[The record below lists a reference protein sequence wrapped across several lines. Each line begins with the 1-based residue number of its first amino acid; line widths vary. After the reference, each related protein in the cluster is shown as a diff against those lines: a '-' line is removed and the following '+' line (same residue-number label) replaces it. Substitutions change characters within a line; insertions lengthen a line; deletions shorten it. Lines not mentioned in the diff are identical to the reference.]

1 MTSEAHIEATSAER
15 SLDERKAVIL
25 RAVVDEHITT
35 GQPVGSAHLGSA
47 TGLQVSSATI
57 RNEMS
62 ALERDGY
69 LTHPHTSAG
78 RIPTDKGYRFFV
90 DSLSPGHLGAPQ
102 SMQVRAFFD
111 EAHGE
116 LERMLTDTSRLLSSL
131 TDYAAVVVAPESEP
145 TTIRSV
151 QVVGLGPGTGRDGRA
166 VEVALLVTVSSSGTV
181 DKHTLE
187 LAADTEQHHL
197 ADASVQLWSVL
208 VGRNPADPVPGE
220 CSNTGDPRTDAVCR
234 AALASVSP
242 RVTNDVDRGV
252 PVFVGGVAR
261 MAGAFDALDTVR
273 AVLAVLEQQYVVVN
287 LLRDALDRGASVS
300 IGAEHGTG
308 IGFQPLLTCSVVAA
322 PYLVDGRPAGT
333 IGVLGPTRMN
343 YPQAM
348 AAVAAVSHR
357 LSQRLTDG

>member
-1 MTSEAHIEATSAER
+1 MTIEDHTDPTSAER

-25 RAVVDEHITT
+25 RAVVDEHIST

-90 DSLSPGHLGAPQ
+90 DSLAPGHLGEPQ
-102 SMQVRAFFD
+102 SVQVREFFD
-111 EAHGE
+111 QAHGE

-131 TDYAAVVVAPESEP
+131 TDYAAVVVAPESEAA
-145 TTIRSV
+145 TIRSV
-151 QVVGLGPGTGRDGRA
+151 QVVGLGPGTARDGRP

-187 LAADTEQHHL
+187 LDPATGDQHMAAASVHL
-197 ADASVQLWSVL
+197 ATML
-208 VGRNPADPVPGE
+208 VGRNPSAPIHPELSRTGE
-220 CSNTGDPRTDAVCR
+220 ARTDAACE
-234 AALASVSP
+234 AALATLRP
-242 RVTNDVDRGV
+242 RAGHDGERGV

-273 AVLAVLEQQYVVVN
+273 QVLSVLEQQYVVVN
-287 LLRDALDRGASVS
+287 LLREALDRGASVS
-300 IGAEHGTG
+300 IGAEHGSG
-308 IGFQPLLTCSVVAA
+308 VAFQPLLTCSVVAA
-322 PYLVDGRPAGT
+322 PYLVDGRPSGT

-348 AAVAAVSHR
+348 AAVAAVSRR